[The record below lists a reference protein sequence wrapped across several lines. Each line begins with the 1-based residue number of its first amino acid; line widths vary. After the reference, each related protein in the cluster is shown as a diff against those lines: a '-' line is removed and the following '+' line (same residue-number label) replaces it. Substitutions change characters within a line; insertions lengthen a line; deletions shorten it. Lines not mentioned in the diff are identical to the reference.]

1 MIPAQLDIVRAER
14 IEHTAVRTALIIML
28 HFLFFSGVSIQVPA
42 LQGCTTQSLLVSR
55 ITVLLRRRGRRQ
67 PYASRRTICS
77 IYRSQL
83 CRERTSIRT
92 VLLRHRLALAEACVL
107 TRHEP
112 DLPRRAQECPAFA

>member
-1 MIPAQLDIVRAER
+1 MWQHGGGTDGAPDAAGNGRHER
-14 IEHTAVRTALIIML
+14 T
-28 HFLFFSGVSIQVPA
+28 
-42 LQGCTTQSLLVSR
+42 LQGYSRQSTLPC
-55 ITVLLRRRGRRQ
+55 RRGNHADTPHVQ
-67 PYASRRTICS
+67 SEEEGRRTTRTLHTRKGNPLCS

-112 DLPRRAQECPAFA
+112 DLPRCAQECPAFA